1 MELVSVLAAA
11 VAAYVFGSIW
21 YMTLAKP
28 WMAATGMTV
37 GDDGRPT
44 NASNPAPYVVTFVMA
59 ILVAGMMRH
68 IFQMA
73 GVDTLGKG
81 VTIGLG
87 LGLFIAAPWI
97 VNNVMFSNK
106 PKQLILI
113 DGGYAAGGCTVA
125 GVVLSLF

>member
-1 MELVSVLAAA
+1 
-11 VAAYVFGSIW
+11 
-21 YMTLAKP
+21 
-28 WMAATGMTV
+28 
-37 GDDGRPT
+37 
-44 NASNPAPYVVTFVMA
+44 
-59 ILVAGMMRH
+59 MMRH

-113 DGGYAAGGCTVA
+113 DGGYAAGGSTVA